1 MIINILKNNLI
12 DINILKNIKNLF
24 YRNANNLLTFYNIA
38 LLLIIINYF
47 TILCI
52 KRLNGANGYK
62 DNE

>member
-1 MIINILKNNLI
+1 MQI
-12 DINILKNIKNLF
+12 
-24 YRNANNLLTFYNIA
+24 TFYNIA
-38 LLLIIINYF
+38 LLIIINYF